1 MEPSPG
7 PWISALR
14 HSHGRLQAGVEPL
27 GLAQLERRSYAS
39 EWSIA
44 QVLSHLGSQAEIFG
58 LFLDAGLTGQDP
70 PGREEFAPIWDSWN
84 AKDPQ
89 AQASD
94 ALRADEATLE
104 RFESL
109 DADGQAR
116 LHLKVFGMELGAT
129 GLARMRVGEH
139 AIHTW
144 DVLVAL
150 DPSATVA
157 PDAVAL
163 LIDTLDQLAARAG
176 KPDGKRRRVRVSTTD
191 PDRQFILETGEAVT
205 LTPSDGEVTAEP
217 RDSEQG
223 LSELRLPA
231 EAFVR
236 LVYGRMNAA
245 HTPPAEVAGVDLDE
259 LRQIFP
265 GFLSIAP
272 RRRAGSRR
280 AAPDDDG
287 DVQVGRAGH
296 PRGQAAGGEG
306 RIGPRGLALAGLDEQ
321 VPAGRQP
328 PRRTGGDAAQHGE
341 AVRTAVE
348 GRPRLVLPGF
358 GREEADLPGGHVGH
372 VGGQHRDP
380 APQRGGQRLV
390 QVTLVDVASR

>member
-1 MEPSPG
+1 MESSPG

-14 HSHGRLQAGVEPL
+14 HSHDRLQAGVEPL

-70 PGREEFAPIWDSWN
+70 PGREEFAPIWESWN
-84 AKDPQ
+84 TKDPH

-94 ALRADEATLE
+94 ALRADEATVE

-109 DADGQAR
+109 DADDQER
-116 LHLKVFGMELGAT
+116 LHLKLFGMELGT
-129 GLARMRVGEH
+129 IGLARMRLGEH

-144 DVLVAL
+144 DVVVAL

-163 LIDTLDQLAARAG
+163 LIDTLDQLAARAS
-176 KPDGKRRRVRVSTTD
+176 KPDGKQRKVRVMTTD
-191 PDRQFILETGEAVT
+191 PDRRFILETGEAVT
-205 LTPSDGEVTAEP
+205 LTPEP
-217 RDSEQG
+217 DDSEQG

-236 LVYGRMNAA
+236 LIYGRMDAA
-245 HTPPAEVAGVDLDE
+245 HTPPAEVNGVELAE

-265 GFLSIAP
+265 GF
-272 RRRAGSRR
+272 
-280 AAPDDDG
+280 
-287 DVQVGRAGH
+287 
-296 PRGQAAGGEG
+296 
-306 RIGPRGLALAGLDEQ
+306 
-321 VPAGRQP
+321 
-328 PRRTGGDAAQHGE
+328 
-341 AVRTAVE
+341 
-348 GRPRLVLPGF
+348 
-358 GREEADLPGGHVGH
+358 
-372 VGGQHRDP
+372 
-380 APQRGGQRLV
+380 
-390 QVTLVDVASR
+390 